1 MSRAEKRRLR
11 VSAGEIAYLELG
23 DPDDPA
29 VVFLHGFPTSSYLW
43 RHIAPLF
50 APWMR
55 VIVLDLLGAGD
66 SDKLPGAPLGLEA
79 QAGYVRELLG
89 ALGIE
94 SFAVVGH
101 GFGGGI
107 AQRLALDGG
116 VGAMVLIDSAAF
128 DEWPGA
134 PTREAQSQAPV
145 SGDALAAAMIRTALE
160 LGIRHRERLTDE
172 DVAEYRRPFRGE
184 EGSAACFRFLKALDG
199 IGLAGT
205 ESELERLEI
214 PTLVLWGEEDPFHPA
229 ELAERLGEA
238 LPMASVALLPG
249 CAHFLPEEAPE
260 TIGPLIFEYLRS
272 RYLGAPHTHVGG
284 PVVVELGKRPHEE
297 EEGT

>member
-1 MSRAEKRRLR
+1 VSPDEKRRLR
-11 VSAGEIAYLELG
+11 VSAGELAYLELG
-23 DPDDPA
+23 GADDPA

-43 RHIAPLF
+43 RHVAPLL

-55 VIVLDLLGAGD
+55 VIVPDLLGAGD
-66 SDKLPGAPLGLEA
+66 SDKPSDAPLGLEA
-79 QAGYVRELLG
+79 QAGYVRELLDG
-89 ALGIE
+89 LGIAT
-94 SFAVVGH
+94 FAVVGH

-116 VGAMVLIDSAAF
+116 AGAMVLVDSAAF
-128 DEWPGA
+128 DAWPGP
-134 PTREAQSQAPV
+134 PTREAQLQAPV
-145 SGDALAAAMIRTALE
+145 SGDALAAGMIRTALE

-172 DVAEYRRPFRGE
+172 DIAEYRRPFRGE
-184 EGSAACFRFLKALDG
+184 EASAACFRFLKALDG
-199 IGLAGT
+199 IGLVGI
-205 ESELERLEI
+205 ESELARLEI

-238 LPMASVALLPG
+238 LAMASVALLPG
-249 CAHFLPEEAPE
+249 CSHFLPEEAPE

-272 RYLGAPHTHVGG
+272 RYLGAPHTHAGG
-284 PVVVELGKRPHEE
+284 PVVVELGMRPPE

>member
-1 MSRAEKRRLR
+1 MSQEEKRRLR
-11 VSAGEIAYLELG
+11 VSAGELAYLELG
-23 DPDDPA
+23 DADAPA

-43 RHIAPLF
+43 RHVAPLL

-66 SDKLPGAPLGLEA
+66 SDKPSSASIGLEA

-89 ALGIE
+89 GLGIG

-116 VGAMVLIDSAAF
+116 VRAMVLVDSAAF
-128 DEWPGA
+128 DAWPGP
-134 PTREAQSQAPV
+134 PTREAQSQAPE

-160 LGIRHRERLTDE
+160 LGISHHERLGDE
-172 DVAEYRRPFRGE
+172 AVAEYRRPFAGE

-199 IGLAGT
+199 VGLAGI
-205 ESELERLEI
+205 EPELARLEI

-229 ELAERLGEA
+229 ELAERLGDV

-249 CAHFLPEEAPE
+249 CSHFLPEEAPE

-272 RYLGAPHTHVGG
+272 RYLGAPHTHAGG
-284 PVVVELGKRPHEE
+284 PVVVELGMRPPE
-297 EEGT
+297 EEGM